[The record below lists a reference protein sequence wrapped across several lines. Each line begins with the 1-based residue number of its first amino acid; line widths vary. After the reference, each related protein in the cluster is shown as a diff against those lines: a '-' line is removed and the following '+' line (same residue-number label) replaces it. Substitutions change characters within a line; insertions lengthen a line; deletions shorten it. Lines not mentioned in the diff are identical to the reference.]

1 MKKSSSRKKESI
13 VIDAAKKLIFN
24 SEEELYEHFSADIER
39 LEDEYQERRVDTD
52 FAIEE
57 LSTYDDRL
65 SDLLDDPDE
74 VWKNGELFT
83 YIKQF
88 EDDPMVWHVAL
99 CYLTEET
106 PSFIYLHFP
115 SRDPML
121 IEKYR
126 EQEMIYDRS
135 KREVPLGAMEGDA
148 LYEGDLLAGGLY
160 KAMMMIRAKKDIAED
175 KFTDFAE
182 CREPSVEDPDE
193 IWRHT
198 DPQGYVLVTF
208 IKEFEA
214 AEGQNYFYIVVTL
227 EDEASNSH
235 SLLFS
240 FPTKDGSL
248 VGRYRHG
255 ENLQA
260 DEIVQ
265 ESSH

>member
-1 MKKSSSRKKESI
+1 MKKSASRKKEAI
-13 VIDAAKKLIFN
+13 VIDAQKNLVFQ
-24 SEEELYEHFSADIER
+24 SEEELYAHFSADIER
-39 LEDEYQERRVDTD
+39 LEEEYQEQRSEADIPMD
-52 FAIEE
+52 K
-57 LSTYDDRL
+57 LSDYDERL

-74 VWKNGELFT
+74 VWQKGDIFI

-88 EDDPMVWHVAL
+88 EENPVIWHLAL

-115 SRDPML
+115 TKDPML
-121 IEKYR
+121 VEKYR
-126 EQEMIYDRS
+126 EDQMIYDHT

-148 LYEGDLLAGGLY
+148 LYEGDTLASGLY
-160 KAMMMIRAKKDIAED
+160 KAMMMIRAKKDIHED
-175 KFTDFAE
+175 KFVDYQD
-182 CREPSVEDPDE
+182 CREPSVEEPDE

-214 AEGQNYFYIVVTL
+214 AEGQNYYYIVVTL

-240 FPTKDGSL
+240 FPTKDASL

>member
-1 MKKSSSRKKESI
+1 MKKSASRKKEPI
-13 VIDAAKKLIFN
+13 VIDAQKSLVFH
-24 SEEELYEHFSADIER
+24 SEEELYQHFSGDIQR
-39 LEDEYQERRVDTD
+39 LEEEYQERRSEAD
-52 FAIEE
+52 FALEDLGTFDE
-57 LSTYDDRL
+57 RL

-74 VWKNGELFT
+74 VWKKGEIFT
-83 YIKQF
+83 YIRQF
-88 EDDPMVWHVAL
+88 DDDPVVWHIAV

-115 SRDPML
+115 TKDPL
-121 IEKYR
+121 LVEKYR
-126 EQEMIYDRS
+126 EEQMIYDRS
-135 KREVPLGAMEGDA
+135 RREVPLGAMEGDA
-148 LYEGDLLAGGLY
+148 LFEGDTLANGLY
-160 KAMMMIRAKKDIAED
+160 KAMMMIRAKKDIHED
-175 KFTDFAE
+175 HFADYQD
-182 CREPSVEDPDE
+182 CREGTVEDPDE

-198 DPQGYVLVTF
+198 DPQGYTLVTF

-214 AEGQNYFYIVVTL
+214 NEGPNYFYIVVTL
-227 EDEASNSH
+227 EDEASSSH

>member
-1 MKKSSSRKKESI
+1 MKKSANRKKEEI
-13 VIDAAKKLIFN
+13 VIDAQKNLVFS
-24 SEEELYEHFSADIER
+24 SEEELYTHFSTDIQN
-39 LEDEYQERRVDTD
+39 LEEEYQARRSEADYSLD
-52 FAIEE
+52 E
-57 LSTYDDRL
+57 LSAYDDRL

-74 VWKNGELFT
+74 VWQRGDIFV
-83 YIKQF
+83 YMKQF
-88 EDDPMVWHVAL
+88 EDDPVVWHLAL
-99 CYLTEET
+99 CYLTEDT

-115 SRDPML
+115 TKDPML
-121 IEKYR
+121 VEKYR
-126 EQEMIYDRS
+126 EEQMIYDRS
-135 KREVPLGAMEGDA
+135 RREVPLGAMEGDA
-148 LYEGDLLAGGLY
+148 LFEGDTLAAGLY
-160 KAMMMIRAKKDIAED
+160 KAMMMIRAKKDVNED
-175 KFTDFAE
+175 KFADFQE
-182 CREPSVEDPDE
+182 CREVTVEEPDE

-214 AEGQNYFYIVVTL
+214 SEGQNYYYIVVTL
-227 EDEASNSH
+227 EDEASSSH

-240 FPTKDGSL
+240 FPTKDASL